1 MEISFDRS
9 EVLGRGGYG
18 KVFKGFW
25 RGRPVAVKRIVLTSD
40 EQEEKSLQRL
50 DHDNVIKLY
59 HAERDEN
66 FR

>member
-1 MEISFDRS
+1 MKFSFDPS

-25 RGRPVAVKRIVLTSD
+25 GDQPVAVKRIELTSD
-40 EQEEKSLQRL
+40 EQEEKSLREL
-50 DHDNVIKLY
+50 DHENVIKLF
-59 HAERDEN
+59 HAESDEN

>member
-25 RGRPVAVKRIVLTSD
+25 RDRPVAVKRIVLTSD

-50 DHDNVIKLY
+50 DHENVIKLY

>member
-1 MEISFDRS
+1 
-9 EVLGRGGYG
+9 
-18 KVFKGFW
+18 
-25 RGRPVAVKRIVLTSD
+25 VAVKRIVLTSD